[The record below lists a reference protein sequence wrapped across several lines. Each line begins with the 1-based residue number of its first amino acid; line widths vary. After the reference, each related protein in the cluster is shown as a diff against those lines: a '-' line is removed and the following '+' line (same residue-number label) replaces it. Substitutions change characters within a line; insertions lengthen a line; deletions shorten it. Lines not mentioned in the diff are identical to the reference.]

1 VNHKFLISNLSFTA
15 SQNGT
20 TSQTDESWR
29 SGRFRILFTKTG
41 FTGYNGKKYEVDS
54 KMFFLSDKALY
65 PFKILPCLIAV
76 LFLTHICICSLWIK
90 VQIIQEGRKKKFTT
104 LRSGVIIR

>member
-1 VNHKFLISNLSFTA
+1 
-15 SQNGT
+15 
-20 TSQTDESWR
+20 
-29 SGRFRILFTKTG
+29 
-41 FTGYNGKKYEVDS
+41 
-54 KMFFLSDKALY
+54 MFFLSDKALY

-90 VQIIQEGRKKKFTT
+90 VQIIHEGRKKKFKT